1 MATHSSVLA
10 PRIPG
15 RAEPGGLLSMGSRR
29 VRHDQSDL
37 TAAAAAAAAVLQET
51 ICKAE
56 VRISAYLI
64 GLS

>member
-37 TAAAAAAAAVLQET
+37 TAAAAAAAVLQET